1 MQDIQNI
8 PNPDVNSTEGEDQFG
23 NHSDIE
29 RENESNRSNSV
40 EDVPL
45 PPDEPRPA
53 AIEEPPDE
61 DDVRIDEPQRKPSEI
76 V

>member
-8 PNPDVNSTEGEDQFG
+8 PNPDVNSTEREDQFG

-29 RENESNRSNSV
+29 RENESNKNV
-40 EDVPL
+40 ETIPL
-45 PPDEPRPA
+45 PPAERRSA
-53 AIEEPPDE
+53 QIEEPPD
-61 DDVRIDEPQRKPSEI
+61 DTDRGAIDNKKRAPKEI

>member
-8 PNPDVNSTEGEDQFG
+8 PNPNANSTEREDEFG

-29 RENESNRSNSV
+29 RENESNRDIENKQ
-40 EDVPL
+40 L
-45 PPDEPRPA
+45 PPDEPNVPQ
-53 AIEEPPDE
+53 IEEPPAE
-61 DDVRIDEPQRKPSEI
+61 TERKIIGGKKRKATLI